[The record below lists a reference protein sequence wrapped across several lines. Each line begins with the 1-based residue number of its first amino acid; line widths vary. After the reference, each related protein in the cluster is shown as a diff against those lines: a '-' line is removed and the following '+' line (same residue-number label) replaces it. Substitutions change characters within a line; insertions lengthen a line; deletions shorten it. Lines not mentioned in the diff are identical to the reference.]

1 MSSSLQTLLRYFEH
15 ELVMNDAL
23 RIDFA
28 RRHPSLA
35 SALGVSGGGGAD
47 VDPHVKRLLQGIAL
61 MNAHTAMRID
71 AGQEWLTEALL
82 HMNYPH
88 YLRPFPSCTIVHFD
102 AGNAERGANTLE
114 TVTTVQRGTLLLG
127 PVHEG
132 VRCQFRT
139 VYPVTIAPITLCASQ
154 FRSVASLPA
163 TGRLS
168 PEVTHLISLTFETKS
183 STAGIGD
190 FGLEELRLFIDAEST
205 MCGHLRDTIFMN
217 VACAWLECAQVSSWT
232 PLREVP
238 LRSVG
243 FADNEALLPFQA
255 RSHQAYRLLMEYGCF
270 PEKFNFL
277 NLNLAACANLIPAGC
292 RRVSLHLGVV
302 GLRHDSDIAQALGK
316 LTQQNLR
323 LFCTP
328 AVNLFGKAGCAME
341 LDHTKTEYIL
351 PTDAVQPRAFD
362 IYSIDRVSAIEE
374 RAEGKAEAIEY
385 FPYYSLK
392 HGVAGGRRGNYYLF
406 RRNELL
412 ADLSPG
418 HEHAISLVDLEFN
431 PLEVKA
437 ATVSID
443 LTCTNRDL
451 PTRMPF
457 GAPNGDLSMAEPLGG
472 IPIRVV
478 RKPTRSHRFSA
489 KDRWRLISQLSL
501 NHHSLIQD
509 DVAPLAELLTLYNLP
524 QSPVNARQV
533 GGIVALEAKPARIR
547 WKEEFC
553 TGFIRGIEIR
563 LALDVHAY
571 AGCGLDAFI
580 QVLDHFF
587 GLYVHLNS
595 YVQLIV
601 ICHQT
606 GKEILRCAPRSGS
619 QQLL

>member
-1 MSSSLQTLLRYFEH
+1 MSSSLQKLFRYFQH

-23 RIDFA
+23 RGDFA

-35 SALGVSGGGGAD
+35 SALGAAGAGGAEL
-47 VDPHVKRLLQGIAL
+47 DPHIQRLLQAIAL

-71 AGQEWLTEALL
+71 ASQAWLTEALL

-88 YLRPFPSCTIVHFD
+88 YLRPFPSCTIVQFD
-102 AGNAERGANTLE
+102 AESAELGDDPREA
-114 TVTTVQRGTLLLG
+114 VTTVPRGTVLLG

-139 VYPVTIAPITLCASQ
+139 VYPVTVAPIRLSAAQ
-154 FRSVASLPA
+154 FGTAANAPV
-163 TGRLS
+163 TDRLS
-168 PEVTHLISLTFETKS
+168 PEITHVISLTVETTS
-183 STAGIGD
+183 STAGIGAS
-190 FGLEELRLFIDAEST
+190 GLEQLSLFIDAEPAT
-205 MCGHLRDTIFMN
+205 CAHLHDTIYMSTT
-217 VACAWLECAQVSSWT
+217 CAWLECDDAGSWER
-232 PLREVP
+232 LSEVP

-243 FADNEALLPFQA
+243 FADDEAILPFQA
-255 RSHQAYRLLMEYGCF
+255 RSHHAYRLLMEYGCF

-277 NLNLAACANLIPAGC
+277 SLDLAQCVRLIPVDC

-302 GLRHDSDIAQALGK
+302 GLRHDSDVAQVLGG
-316 LTQQNLR
+316 LTRQHLR

-328 AVNLFGKAGCAME
+328 AVNLFSKAGCAIE
-341 LDHTKTEYIL
+341 LDHTKTEYVL

-362 IYSIDRVSAIEE
+362 IYSIDRVSAIESG
-374 RAEGKAEAIEY
+374 ADGQANTIEY

-392 HGVAGGRRGNYYLF
+392 HGVAGGRRGNYYFF
-406 RRNELL
+406 RRKELL

-418 HEHAISLVDLEFN
+418 YEHAISLVDLDFN

-457 GAPNGDLSMAEPLGG
+457 GAPNGDLSMAKPLGG
-472 IPIRVV
+472 VPIRIL

-489 KDRWRLISQLSL
+489 DDSWRLVSHLSL
-501 NHHSLIQD
+501 SHHSLVQD
-509 DVAPLAELLTLYNLP
+509 GVTSLAELLTLYNLP

-533 GGIVALEAKPARIR
+533 SGIVALAAKPARFKWR
-547 WKEEFC
+547 EGFS
-553 TGFIRGIEIR
+553 TGYIRGVEIR
-563 LALDVHAY
+563 LTLEEQAY
-571 AGCGLDAFI
+571 AGGGLHAFI

-595 YVQLIV
+595 YVQLV
-601 ICHQT
+601 VVCQTT

-619 QQLL
+619 RQLL

>member
-1 MSSSLQTLLRYFEH
+1 MPSSLQKLLRYFQH

-35 SALGVSGGGGAD
+35 SALGVAGAGAGES
-47 VDPHVKRLLQGIAL
+47 DPHIQRLLQAVAL

-88 YLRPFPSCTIVHFD
+88 YLRPFPSCTIVQFD
-102 AGNAERGANTLE
+102 AGNTERGASALE
-114 TVTTVQRGTLLLG
+114 TVTTVQRGTILLG

-139 VYPVTIAPITLCASQ
+139 VYPVTIAPIRLSAAQFKSAAS
-154 FRSVASLPA
+154 FPA
-163 TGRLS
+163 AGRLP
-168 PEVTHLISLTFETKS
+168 PEVTHVISLTFETNS
-183 STAGIGD
+183 STVGIGN
-190 FGLEELRLFIDAEST
+190 FGLEELRLFIDAESA
-205 MCGHLRDTIFMN
+205 MCAHLRDTVYMN
-217 VACAWLECAQVSSWT
+217 VTCAWRECAEAGSWT
-232 PLREVP
+232 PLSEVP

-243 FADNEALLPFQA
+243 FADDEAILPFQA
-255 RSHQAYRLLMEYGCF
+255 RSHNAYRLLMEYGCF

-277 NLNLAACANLIPAGC
+277 SLNLSACANLIPAAC

-302 GLRHDSDIAQALGK
+302 GVRHDSDVAQVLGK
-316 LTQQNLR
+316 LTQHHLR

-328 AVNLFGKAGCAME
+328 AVNLFRKAGCAIE
-341 LDHTKTEYIL
+341 LDHTKTEYVL

-374 RAEGKAEAIEY
+374 SADKEAETVEY
-385 FPYYSLK
+385 YPYYSLK
-392 HGVAGGRRGNYYLF
+392 HGVAGGRRGNYYFF
-406 RRNELL
+406 RRKELL

-418 HEHAISLVDLEFN
+418 YEHTISLVDIDFN
-431 PLEVKA
+431 PLEVKT

-457 GAPNGDLSMAEPLGG
+457 GARNGDLSMAQPLGG
-472 IPIRVV
+472 IPIRVL
-478 RKPTRSHRFSA
+478 RKPTRSYRFSA
-489 KDRWRLISQLSL
+489 QDRWRLISHLSL
-501 NHHSLIQD
+501 NHHSLMQD

-524 QSPVNARQV
+524 QSPVNARQAD
-533 GGIVALEAKPARIR
+533 GIVELEAKPARII
-547 WKEEFC
+547 WSEGFSSE
-553 TGFIRGIEIR
+553 FIRGIEIR
-563 LALDVHAY
+563 LSLDDQAY
-571 AGCGLDAFI
+571 AGCGLHAFV

-601 ICHQT
+601 VCHQT

-619 QQLL
+619 LQLL